1 MIKYL
6 YNPPGLIKKIFHKWK
21 WNTSN
26 NKVLLTFDDGPIPE
40 TTPLILNALDKLNIK
55 AAFFCVGNNIDK
67 NPGLAKEILS
77 CGHEIGN
84 HSYNHK
90 IITRLNRAAAVNEIK
105 SFINL
110 TEYKLDYKPKYFRPP
125 HGRFNLMTSKIVTGL
140 NQSVVMWSLLTY
152 DYKNDF
158 NLVKFAVTKFLK
170 NNSIIVLHDSMKSKG
185 IILDSINTIVEQA
198 AENGFEIGEPAE
210 CLK

>member
-1 MIKYL
+1 LIKYL
-6 YNPPGLIKKIFHKWK
+6 YNPPIFIKKIFHKWI

-26 NKVLLTFDDGPIPE
+26 DKILLTFDDGPIPE
-40 TTPLILNALDKLNIK
+40 TTPLILSALDKLRIK

-67 NPGLAKEILS
+67 NPELAKEILS

-84 HSYNHK
+84 HTYNHK
-90 IITRLNRAAAVNEIK
+90 IITQLNRAAAVNEIK

-110 TEYKLDYKPKYFRPP
+110 TECKLDYKPKYFRPP
-125 HGRFNLMTSKIVTGL
+125 HGRFNFMTDKIVTGL
-140 NQSVVMWSLLTY
+140 KQSVVMWSLLAY
-152 DYKNDF
+152 DYKNDL
-158 NLVKFAVTKFLK
+158 NLVKFVVTKFLK
-170 NNSIIVLHDSMKSKG
+170 KNSIIVLHDSMKSRE
-185 IILDSINTIVEQA
+185 IILDSINMIMEQA